1 MSMPSLLLAAALDAA
16 LPSTHLA
23 LTFGPST
30 PLPALPPAVITTA
43 VREAAAIWSPY
54 RVVVDQALPCASA
67 PDEAIVLTVVT
78 GATPRGGAGLQRGA
92 IGAIEFF
99 EDGTAEGVLTVFF
112 DLLRRFVMGFRL
124 GDVSSDRWPPAMRE
138 RILGRGLGRVIAHE
152 IGHYLLGS
160 RGHSAAGL
168 MRALQRTDELFGPG
182 QNGYRLTASDV
193 RRLALRSG

>member
-1 MSMPSLLLAAALDAA
+1 MPSLLLAAALDAA

-23 LTFGPST
+23 LTFGSST
-30 PLPALPPAVITTA
+30 PMTALPRAVMTTA

-78 GATPRGGAGLQRGA
+78 GATPHGGDGVQRGA

-99 EDGTAEGVLTVFF
+99 EDGTPDGVLTVFF
-112 DLLRRFVMGFRL
+112 DLLRRFVMAVRL
-124 GDVSSDRWPPAMRE
+124 GDVSADRWPPAMRE

-160 RGHSAAGL
+160 RGHRASGL
-168 MRALQRTDELFGPG
+168 MRAVQRIDELFGQG
-182 QNGYRLTASDV
+182 QNGFRLTASDV
-193 RRLALRSG
+193 RQLSARTRW